1 MNVIY
6 KIGIWMWVLVA
17 LTACRQARS
26 KSAGTDGSPAVDSVY
41 VPRYAK
47 GFRITYRSDSVR
59 LVDIQEPTKADAPV
73 EHFALIPHG
82 QQANDIPQDYTIIR
96 TPVRRIVCMTT
107 PQLKAFSLM
116 DAYDCVVATSDTRRM
131 QNPEWLAR
139 LDDERVK
146 RIGIE
151 GNFNTEI
158 VMATNPEL
166 ILVSP
171 HRRGGYEV
179 LAETGAPLMP
189 YWAFNETSALGLSEW
204 IRLSGLLI
212 GKEPEAIALFASM
225 EREYNYWK
233 AVASKAERRPTV
245 MSGELR
251 AGHWYVPGGQSFYA
265 RLFADAGA
273 DYFYKDDPRTGGV
286 ILDFET
292 VYARAHDV
300 EFWRVMNGFPGT
312 FTYEALEA
320 SDKRYADFR
329 AFRERKVIYC
339 NLEYEP
345 LYENMA
351 GIPHILL
358 KDMIKAMHP
367 ELLPDYEPQFYRRLE

>member
-1 MNVIY
+1 MRFLYN
-6 KIGIWMWVLVA
+6 IGIGVWVILALVA
-17 LTACRQARS
+17 CGQTRG
-26 KSAGTDGSPAVDSVY
+26 KSADAEGKPTVDSVY

-47 GFRITYRSDSVR
+47 GFRVTYRSDSVR
-59 LVDIQEPTKADAPV
+59 LVDIQEPMKADAPV

-82 QQANDIPQDYTIIR
+82 QQADDIPQDYTIIR

-116 DAYDCVVATSDTRRM
+116 DAYDCVVATSNTRRM
-131 QNPEWLAR
+131 QDPEWLAR
-139 LDDERVK
+139 LDDGRVK

-151 GNFNTEI
+151 GNFNAEI

-212 GKEPEAIALFASM
+212 GKEQEAIALFAGM
-225 EREYNYWK
+225 EQEYNHWK
-233 AVASKAERRPTV
+233 DVALRAGRRPTV

-251 AGHWYVPGGQSFYA
+251 AGNWYVAGGQSFYA

-273 DYFYKDDPRTGGV
+273 DYFYKEDKRTGGV

-292 VYARAHDV
+292 VYAQAHDV
-300 EFWRVMNGFPGT
+300 EFWRVMNGFPGV

-320 SDKRYADFR
+320 ADRRYADFR

-339 NLEYEP
+339 NLEYAP
-345 LYENMA
+345 LYENMT

-367 ELLPDYEPQFYRRLE
+367 ELLPDYEPQYYRRLE

>member
-1 MNVIY
+1 MRFLYN
-6 KIGIWMWVLVA
+6 IGIGVWVILALVA
-17 LTACRQARS
+17 CGQTRG
-26 KSAGTDGSPAVDSVY
+26 KSADAEDKPTVDSVY

-47 GFRITYRSDSVR
+47 GFRVTYRSDSVR
-59 LVDIQEPTKADAPV
+59 LVDIQEPMKADAPV

-82 QQANDIPQDYTIIR
+82 QQADDIPQDYTIIR

-116 DAYDCVVATSDTRRM
+116 DAYDCVVATSNTRRM
-131 QNPEWLAR
+131 QDPEWLAR
-139 LDDERVK
+139 LDDGRVK

-151 GNFNTEI
+151 GNFNAEI

-212 GKEPEAIALFASM
+212 GKEQEAIALFAGM
-225 EREYNYWK
+225 EQEYNHWK
-233 AVASKAERRPTV
+233 DVALRAGRRPTV

-251 AGHWYVPGGQSFYA
+251 AGNWYVAGGQSFYA

-273 DYFYKDDPRTGGV
+273 DYFYKEDKRTGGV

-292 VYARAHDV
+292 VYAQAHDV
-300 EFWRVMNGFPGT
+300 EFWRVMNGFPGV

-320 SDKRYADFR
+320 ADRRYADFR

-339 NLEYEP
+339 NLEYAP
-345 LYENMA
+345 LYENMT

-367 ELLPDYEPQFYRRLE
+367 ELLPDYEPQYYRRLE